1 MRARSAEESHGVS
14 AGALRSVL
22 LTPNVLGQDGVSSL
36 SREIVRALPRPAAVI
51 SLHDPDGLSAG
62 ADDVEMH
69 GAGGGRGAFL
79 AAAAAVSLRCS
90 PATDIVCSHLH
101 LAPAAVLQA
110 WRGARVTAV
119 LCGVEAWVPLRK
131 PEAWALERADLVA
144 ISQHTVTRFK
154 NANPAFAAAAVA
166 VCHPGVP
173 DLPSQPNPPD
183 LPDQPDPPGLSS
195 FAPPALI
202 VARMSANERY
212 KGHDELLDVW
222 PALLARKPDA
232 RLIVAGDG
240 TDRQRL
246 ERRAASLGLSHAVTF
261 VGRVGDDELAAL
273 YEQCRFLVMPSRD
286 EGFGLVFLE
295 AMRAGKACVG
305 ANGAAAEIIRHGV
318 TGLIVEP
325 GTPDDLAAAVFML
338 FDEPEAC
345 CRFGAAG
352 RQRFLSTF
360 TDACFQARFAHVL
373 ERRQPAR

>member
-1 MRARSAEESHGVS
+1 MGNDRTIDARRLSTRARSAGESHGVN
-14 AGALRSVL
+14 ADALRSVL
-22 LTPNVLGQDGVSSL
+22 LTPNVLGQDGVSLL

-51 SLHDPDGLSAG
+51 SLHDPDGLPAG

-69 GAGGGRGAFL
+69 GAGGARGTFL

-154 NANPAFAAAAVA
+154 SANPAFASTDVT
-166 VCHPGVP
+166 VCHPGLP
-173 DLPSQPNPPD
+173 DLPGPPA
-183 LPDQPDPPGLSS
+183 LPGPTRPDPPYP
-195 FAPPALI
+195 ARPTCRTRPPALI
-202 VARMSANERY
+202 VARMSADERY

-240 TDRQRL
+240 TNRQRL
-246 ERRAASLGLSHAVTF
+246 EQRTASLGLSHAVTF

-273 YEQCRFLVMPSRD
+273 YEPVPLPGHAQPRRGVRPRVPRGD
-286 EGFGLVFLE
+286 ARGEGV
-295 AMRAGKACVG
+295 RRRK
-305 ANGAAAEIIRHGV
+305 R
-318 TGLIVEP
+318 
-325 GTPDDLAAAVFML
+325 
-338 FDEPEAC
+338 
-345 CRFGAAG
+345 RG
-352 RQRFLSTF
+352 RRESSAT
-360 TDACFQARFAHVL
+360 T
-373 ERRQPAR
+373 